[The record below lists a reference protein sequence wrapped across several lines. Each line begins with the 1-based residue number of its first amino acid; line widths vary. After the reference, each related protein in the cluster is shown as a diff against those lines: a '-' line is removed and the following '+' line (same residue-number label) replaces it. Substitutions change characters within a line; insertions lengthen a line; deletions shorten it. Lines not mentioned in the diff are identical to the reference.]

1 MSTRVT
7 RPPVGSIGLSS
18 PEQRGTQVLRCLS
31 PGRRP
36 QHSRMDACQVTAG
49 HTQPLHAT
57 RQSNHPRPR
66 RTHLPTAVPRMHM
79 AGHRGRPPHPTIAMA
94 KVTRVR
100 PRQRTSGVCR
110 LLSRPRGLRKQ
121 SRRRAGRRQQ
131 QHVATGSSG
140 QAHGQPPSTQATGDV
155 HTHAWLTR
163 VLCMGGGGLPTRP
176 ARLPKWHIW
185 SRFPHG
191 SVGFRPH
198 IGRIICTCRRTE
210 KPSSRH
216 SRTPC
221 RRI

>member
-18 PEQRGTQVLRCLS
+18 PEQRGTQVLPCLS

-49 HTQPLHAT
+49 AHAT
-57 RQSNHPRPR
+57 ATRHATKQPSS
-66 RTHLPTAVPRMHM
+66 TATNTSANCSTTDAH
-79 AGHRGRPPHPTIAMA
+79 GRPPWSTTASHYRDGQ
-94 KVTRVR
+94 VTRVTSTTDKR
-100 PRQRTSGVCR
+100 CVPAVTTARQ
-110 LLSRPRGLRKQ
+110 KQ

-198 IGRIICTCRRTE
+198 IGRIICTCRRME
-210 KPSSRH
+210 RSWSRR
-216 SRTPC
+216 SRTRC
-221 RRI
+221 RRT